1 MDKKEK
7 LKAFLKSRN
16 AVAGYVLAGWLSLWG
31 LIFVVGNILESLL
44 LFILLYNLVY
54 PVATVF
60 CCYAFS
66 KKNGIVWFMPVAM
79 AVISVVLYVAT
90 ELVKFALP
98 NAIVMTIVT
107 VFFGT
112 GFGNIMHGNNEK
124 KRK

>member
-16 AVAGYVLAGWLSLWG
+16 AVAGYVLAGWLALWG

-79 AVISVVLYVAT
+79 VVLYVAT

-112 GFGNIMHGNNEK
+112 GFGNIMHGNNDK